1 VWQYILKRILL
12 MIPTLLGAALVVFLL
27 MQVVPGDVALLIL
40 GNDQGGDV
48 NVAELGRLREKLG
61 LDRPMYEQFGSWLWG
76 IAHLDFGNS
85 LWSGAPVMEELAIRL
100 PLTIEIAIFATL
112 VSTLI
117 AIPLGTL
124 AAIRQDTWIDYVVRV
139 VSIGGLGIPAFWT
152 GILLILFLVIYF
164 EWSPPLVF
172 VPLWENPW
180 ENFKQLIWPIV
191 TVGYRNAAVSTRM
204 TRSAVLEVMREDY
217 VRTAWAKGLQ
227 EGMVVAK
234 HTLKNAMLPVITII
248 GAEFAFLMGG
258 LVVTETVFTL
268 NGVGSFVV
276 DAILHR
282 DIPVVQTLVLL
293 TAFVIVFVNLIVD
306 LLYAWLD
313 PRISYR

>member
-1 VWQYILKRILL
+1 

-27 MQVVPGDVALLIL
+27 MQIVPGDVALLIL
-40 GNDQGGDV
+40 GSDQGGDV

-61 LDRPMYEQFGSWLWG
+61 LDRPLYEQFGSWLWG
-76 IAHLDFGNS
+76 IVRLDFGNS
-85 LWSGAPVMEELAIRL
+85 LWSGAPVTEELAIRL

-124 AAIRQDTWIDYVVRV
+124 AAIRQDSWVDYVVRV

-152 GILLILFLVIYF
+152 GILVILVLVIYF

-172 VPLWENPW
+172 VPLWEDPW
-180 ENFKQLIWPIV
+180 ENFKQLIFPIL

-204 TRSAVLEVMREDY
+204 MRSTVLEVMREDY
-217 VRTAWAKGLQ
+217 VRTAWAKGL
-227 EGMVVAK
+227 EERMVVIK

-268 NGVGSFVV
+268 NGLGSFVV

-282 DIPVVQTLVLL
+282 DLPVVQSLIVL
-293 TAFVIVFVNLIVD
+293 TAFVIVFVNLVVD